1 MALFAH
7 TEAGTVGAGR
17 SSRGRFT
24 RRSTTCPS
32 PSCSGAWPW
41 TCTLGGGAAGVTVAA
56 VLDLD
61 DDGKADVVAS
71 TGVGGGR
78 VKAFRGPSLGVLD
91 Q

>member
-1 MALFAH
+1 
-7 TEAGTVGAGR
+7 
-17 SSRGRFT
+17 
-24 RRSTTCPS
+24 
-32 PSCSGAWPW
+32 
-41 TCTLGGGAAGVTVAA
+41 VTVAA